1 VATIDTALRRSRGQ
15 ALAEV
20 ALMLPFLVLAMMG
33 LFDVGR
39 AFYYQISITNAG
51 REATRLAVT
60 SQYFG
65 PDPGSCPGATCPFVD
80 DAAIKTR
87 VQQELSGSGIT
98 VDSSLIVVSP
108 SENDRRLNLLSSV
121 SSYPLSVTVTYRL
134 PLITPILSNLL
145 GSPITVM
152 GASAMR
158 TEY

>member
-1 VATIDTALRRSRGQ
+1 
-15 ALAEV
+15 
-20 ALMLPFLVLAMMG
+20 MLPFLVLAMMG

-60 SQYFG
+60 TQYFG
-65 PDPGSCPGATCPFVD
+65 PGPGSCPGATCPFVD
-80 DAAIKTR
+80 DATIKTR
-87 VQQELSGSGIT
+87 VQQELTGSGIT
-98 VDSSLIVVSP
+98 TDPSLIVISP
-108 SENDRRLNLLSSV
+108 SESDRRLNLISSV

-134 PLITPILSNLL
+134 PLLTPILSTLL
-145 GSPITVM
+145 GSPITVV